1 MGQYFHGLMLFGIF
15 TRRLVAFTLLASCTL
30 AWVATPASADEGMW
44 TFDNFPAAKVKQ
56 AYGVAPTR
64 AFLDHVRRS
73 ALRIAGG
80 CSASFISPDGLVMT
94 NHHCVL
100 GCVAALSTHD
110 KNYVDAGFLAARR
123 EDEPRCPNFELDQ
136 LVAITDITKT
146 ILAATAGKSGAAA
159 NAALRAAQAKAE
171 QSCGTATAVRCDVVS
186 LYHGGIYDLYHYR
199 RYDDVRL
206 AFAPEYAVAQ
216 FGGDPD
222 NFNFPR
228 FDFDIGIVR
237 AYDGDKPA
245 STPDYL
251 RWSPNGSKAGELVY
265 VAGNPGGTSR
275 QLTVA
280 QLAYERDYALPQT
293 LVLQAE
299 QRGIL
304 EQFEKRGPEQFRE
317 ANERL
322 FGIENSFKVYNG
334 RRLALVDPAF
344 VGTIVANENKLRA
357 AVGARP
363 ALAAADG
370 SAWAELAR
378 LQSVRETMAARDSGS
393 VIARGVLG
401 DAITLVRAAEERTK
415 PNAQRLPEYTDAALV
430 RVAQRVEASVPYYP
444 DLQEV
449 DVAFGFTKLR
459 ERLGTD
465 NPLVKKFLG
474 TESPDALAHRLI
486 AGTKLGDPALRKAL
500 FDGGTA
506 AIAASTD
513 PMIVYARAV
522 DPDLR
527 AIRKEDEDR
536 VGAPSRAAAERI
548 AKARFAVYGTSIDPD
563 ATFTLR
569 LSYGAVKGFVDA
581 AGAQVAPYTTI
592 GGLFDRATGMAPYVL
607 PPSWLS
613 AKASL
618 DLSTP
623 DEPLHHQRHHRWQF
637 RQPADQR
644 ARPDRRPDL
653 RRQHLLARRRLR
665 VRRATQPR
673 YRGRQPRADG
683 RTVQGVPCRPAGG
696 GDPRHQQ
703 PLTCAATK
711 GRGAG
716 RPATL

>member
-1 MGQYFHGLMLFGIF
+1 M
-15 TRRLVAFTLLASCTL
+15 L
-30 AWVATPASADEGMW
+30 AWANAAASADEGMW
-44 TFDNFPAAKVKQ
+44 TFDNFPAVKVKQ
-56 AYGVAPTR
+56 TYGVAPTP
-64 AFLDHVRRS
+64 ASLDHVRRA

-110 KNYVDAGFLAARR
+110 KNYVEAGFLAARR
-123 EDEPRCPNFELDQ
+123 EDELRCPNFELDQ
-136 LVAITDITKT
+136 LVSIADITTT
-146 ILAATAGKSGAAA
+146 IVAATAGKTGAAA
-159 NAALRAAQAKAE
+159 NAALRAAEAKAE
-171 QSCGTATAVRCDVVS
+171 QSCGTAATVRCDVVS

-206 AFAPEYAVAQ
+206 AFAPEFAVAQ

-251 RWSPNGSKAGELVY
+251 RWSPSGSKAGELVY
-265 VAGNPGGTSR
+265 VPGNPGGTSR
-275 QLTVA
+275 ELTVA
-280 QLAYERDYALPQT
+280 QLAYERDYALPSVQ
-293 LVLQAE
+293 VLLAE

-317 ANERL
+317 ANEQL
-322 FGIENSFKVYNG
+322 FGIENSYKVQTG
-334 RRLALVDPAF
+334 RRLALVDQGF
-344 VGTIVANENKLRA
+344 FGTTVAAENKLRA
-357 AVGARP
+357 AVAARP
-363 ALAAADG
+363 ALQAADG
-370 SAWAELAR
+370 SAWTEIAQ
-378 LQSVRETMAARDSGS
+378 LQTVRETMAARDSAPM
-393 VIARGVLG
+393 IARGGLLG
-401 DAITLVRAAEERTK
+401 DAITLVRAAAERTK
-415 PNAQRLPEYTDAALV
+415 PNAQRLPEYTDAALL
-430 RVAQRVEASVPYYP
+430 RVAQRVEAPTPFYP

-449 DVAFGFTKLR
+449 DLGFAFTKVR

-474 TESPDALAHRLI
+474 SESPDELAHRLI
-486 AGTKLGDPALRKAL
+486 AGTKLGYPAVRKAL
-500 FDGGTA
+500 FDGGAA

-513 PMIVYARAV
+513 PMIVYARTV

-527 AIRKEDEDR
+527 AIRKDDEDR

-581 AGAQVAPYTTI
+581 AGVQVPPYTTI
-592 GGLFDRATGMAPYVL
+592 GGLFDRATGAPPYVL
-607 PPSWLS
+607 PQSWLA
-613 AKASL
+613 AKPSL

-623 DEPLHHQRHHRWQF
+623 MNLSTTNDIIGGNSGSPLIN
-637 RQPADQR
+637 
-644 ARPDRRPDL
+644 ARGEIVGL
-653 RRQHLLARRRLR
+653 IF
-665 VRRATQPR
+665 
-673 YRGRQPRADG
+673 DG
-683 RTVQGVPCRPAGG
+683 NIFSLG
-696 GDPRHQQ
+696 GDYGYDAQHNRAIAVDSRA
-703 PLTCAATK
+703 LM
-711 GRGAG
+711 AG
-716 RPATL
+716 LSKVYHADRLVSEIQTAGTH